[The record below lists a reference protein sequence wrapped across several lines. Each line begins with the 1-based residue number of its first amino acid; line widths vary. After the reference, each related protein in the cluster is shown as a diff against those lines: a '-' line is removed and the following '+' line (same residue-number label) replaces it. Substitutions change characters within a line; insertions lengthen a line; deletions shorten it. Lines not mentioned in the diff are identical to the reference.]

1 MGDCHNPTG
10 KSVLNAVSAVA
21 VDHLRISV
29 ATLRTESAAVQ
40 QEAPQTDFIQKL
52 LNKEIPVGSGW
63 VPLVFFEALFRIC
76 IFVICICT
84 CIMIFKH
91 VYRYIHNGVY
101 LLHSIC
107 CNMNYTYTYISSY
120 ICSRSLLPLPRYPW
134 SWYPPSPSGGV
145 GGCRY
150 CIGNI

>member
-63 VPLVFFEALFRIC
+63 VVPLVFFEALFRILYNC
-76 IFVICICT
+76 
-84 CIMIFKH
+84 
-91 VYRYIHNGVY
+91 Y
-101 LLHSIC
+101 LHMYMYYDI
-107 CNMNYTYTYISSY
+107 
-120 ICSRSLLPLPRYPW
+120 
-134 SWYPPSPSGGV
+134 
-145 GGCRY
+145 
-150 CIGNI
+150 